1 MLLDEDDF
9 VLVESFRV
17 PAFTSPVQPVTK
29 TVPKPQRHRHH
40 HHHHH
45 SHPRRRHSNASPL
58 SSSQQLILRIQAREL
73 EWLLSSLRSTLRSLK
88 SELENCYALIAP
100 IEPGST
106 LVLTTPRQE
115 AVKGTI
121 TRVGTRITRAAIN
134 LRLKTLPPQTIT
146 LANSGASSGGDG
158 LEDGIHV
165 QPLIDLNTLLSE
177 SVDLLSLCVN
187 ESGPATAPTDSS
199 ADSSSTKRAARVPSS
214 SPAAAADF
222 LSSQLRQLAQNLAEA
237 TAILKGTADPDQGW
251 TSQSVSLTHFAPPRS
266 QNFSFYLA
274 VQDASII
281 VYLRALEPA
290 DAPVGFGAKLAF
302 AIGTA
307 RRLEHDEAD
316 KVFWYVCDHE
326 SRPDGSP
333 IEGTTGSSGSA
344 SAVTAAARPTG
355 TKAKKTQ
362 VRDKVDVYVREKVK
376 VESADPSLLAMS
388 TKLSALAN
396 TLALARMNLA
406 AVMGEELAL

>member
-1 MLLDEDDF
+1 
-9 VLVESFRV
+9 
-17 PAFTSPVQPVTK
+17 
-29 TVPKPQRHRHH
+29 
-40 HHHHH
+40 
-45 SHPRRRHSNASPL
+45 
-58 SSSQQLILRIQAREL
+58 
-73 EWLLSSLRSTLRSLK
+73 
-88 SELENCYALIAP
+88 LENCYALLAP

-106 LVLTTPRQE
+106 LVLTTPRHE

-134 LRLKTLPPQTIT
+134 VRLKTLPPQTLT
-146 LANSGASSGGDG
+146 LANSGASSGGDD

-187 ESGPATAPTDSS
+187 ESTPATAPTESSDASSS
-199 ADSSSTKRAARVPSS
+199 AKRARVPSS

-266 QNFSFYLA
+266 QNISFYLA

-281 VYLRALEPA
+281 VYIRALEPA
-290 DAPVGFGAKLAF
+290 DAPMNFGAKLAF

-333 IEGTTGSSGSA
+333 VEGTTGSSGSA
-344 SAVTAAARPTG
+344 SAVIAAARSPG
-355 TKAKKTQ
+355 TKTKKTQ

-388 TKLSALAN
+388 TKLTALAN
-396 TLALARMNLA
+396 TLALARRNLA
-406 AVMGEELAL
+406 AVMGEELPM

>member
-17 PAFTSPVQPVTK
+17 PTFTLPVLPVTK
-29 TVPKPQRHRHH
+29 TSPKLQ
-40 HHHHH
+40 
-45 SHPRRRHSNASPL
+45 RRRHHSYPRPRHSHTSPL
-58 SSSQQLILRIQAREL
+58 SSSQQLILRVQAREL

-88 SELENCYALIAP
+88 SELENCYALLAP

-106 LVLTTPRQE
+106 LVLTTPRHE

-134 LRLKTLPPQTIT
+134 VRLKTLPPQTLT
-146 LANSGASSGGDG
+146 LANSGASSGGDD

-187 ESGPATAPTDSS
+187 ESTPATAPTESSDASSS
-199 ADSSSTKRAARVPSS
+199 AKRARVPSS

-266 QNFSFYLA
+266 QNISFYLA

-281 VYLRALEPA
+281 VYIRALEPA
-290 DAPVGFGAKLAF
+290 DAPMNFGAKLAF

-307 RRLEHDEAD
+307 RRLEPDEAD
-316 KVFWYVCDHE
+316 
-326 SRPDGSP
+326 
-333 IEGTTGSSGSA
+333 
-344 SAVTAAARPTG
+344 
-355 TKAKKTQ
+355 
-362 VRDKVDVYVREKVK
+362 
-376 VESADPSLLAMS
+376 
-388 TKLSALAN
+388 
-396 TLALARMNLA
+396 
-406 AVMGEELAL
+406 